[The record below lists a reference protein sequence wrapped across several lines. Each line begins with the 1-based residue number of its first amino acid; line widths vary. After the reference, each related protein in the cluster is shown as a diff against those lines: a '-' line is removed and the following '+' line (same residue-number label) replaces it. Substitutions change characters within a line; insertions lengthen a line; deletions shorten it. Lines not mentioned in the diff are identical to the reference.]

1 MERGEC
7 EKYLGAKSI
16 TSDDVVDKGDGGVR
30 KVSQVSSLSDPWDFT
45 PTFEMENRR
54 GGGDKLGKDD

>member
-30 KVSQVSSLSDPWDFT
+30 KVSQVSSLSDP
-45 PTFEMENRR
+45 
-54 GGGDKLGKDD
+54 